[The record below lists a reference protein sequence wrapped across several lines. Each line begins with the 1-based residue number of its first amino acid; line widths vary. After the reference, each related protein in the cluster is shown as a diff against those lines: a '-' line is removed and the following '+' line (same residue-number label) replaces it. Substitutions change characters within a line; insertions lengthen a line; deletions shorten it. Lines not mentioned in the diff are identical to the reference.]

1 MPPVAQGTGDLRA
14 WDAVAVGLFS
24 LRFFRLLPPVF
35 SISPAGFLVVRGQEN
50 TILLSKMLTPR
61 IFYHR
66 FFGFFPPVF
75 WSSPAAS
82 DGLNAAI
89 ADCFTLGSA
98 SLLSCCAHQFPEA
111 FLLVRGP
118 SGCRLFR
125 RHRCAYVCL
134 NAKHNCGDSLSGDSL
149 QGQGRRAGT
158 VQGTERH
165 PNLKGFFEMLPILA
179 YDSCLLQESVNVA
192 KQPPPSPPKG
202 TPQCLLS
209 LHWHRADV
217 TVSQTKTHVC
227 IFLIASLEQIS
238 YSGCEGV
245 WD

>member
-1 MPPVAQGTGDLRA
+1 M
-14 WDAVAVGLFS
+14 AVGLFS

-192 KQPPPSPPKG
+192 KQPPPSPPPDNDYLPYTVPATAGDPFITRPTPRPYTPLKG
-202 TPQCLLS
+202 LKNNQLKSC
-209 LHWHRADV
+209 
-217 TVSQTKTHVC
+217 C
-227 IFLIASLEQIS
+227 
-238 YSGCEGV
+238 
-245 WD
+245 